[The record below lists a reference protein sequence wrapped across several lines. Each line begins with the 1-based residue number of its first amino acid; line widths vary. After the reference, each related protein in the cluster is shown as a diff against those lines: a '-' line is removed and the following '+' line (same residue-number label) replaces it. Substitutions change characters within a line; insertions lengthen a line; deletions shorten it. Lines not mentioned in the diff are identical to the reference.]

1 MKPMHIL
8 SPFKA
13 FRSLHKSS
21 EQAYQEASLDEQ
33 AFNVD
38 EDEDTMD
45 IRQAGEGFDTGNAC
59 ITGSMYLSLFR
70 PARYCRRL
78 YHSNSRNAASSVLV
92 YYMNVF
98 VEAFSRPDID
108 IGSCASCE
116 PKRNNCDGDI

>member
-21 EQAYQEASLDEQ
+21 EQAYQEAPLDEQ

-45 IRQAGEGFDTGNAC
+45 IRQAGEGFDRKANTKRYVNAE
-59 ITGSMYLSLFR
+59 ILLHQVSSKAFLIILF
-70 PARYCRRL
+70 
-78 YHSNSRNAASSVLV
+78 
-92 YYMNVF
+92 
-98 VEAFSRPDID
+98 
-108 IGSCASCE
+108 
-116 PKRNNCDGDI
+116 